1 MSLTTFVLLGLL
13 TLVILVLALLLIYLS
28 DRFNSLERQTHDL
41 MRRLHD
47 TPAKPSGPYAGLSGK
62 ALWDAVCGQETAG
75 LDDLALDGV
84 RKRYRLLLDEH
95 LHSIFQAGAGDAARG
110 MNSPPANTR
119 TVRTP
124 KAQVESWLPPEL
136 VTEIYQ
142 CGQGYALASP
152 EEMPGLR
159 QRLDEAYGQ
168 VWRAC
173 SLEPGLPAS
182 GLLMPPRPQ
191 DLADAGPAS
200 GAGAAGVPAIPAA

>member
-41 MRRLHD
+41 MRRLQD

-124 KAQVESWLPPEL
+124 KAQVESWLPPDAVEA
-136 VTEIYQ
+136 IYR
-142 CGQGYALASP
+142 CGQAYARNEAAELPAT
-152 EEMPGLR
+152 R
-159 QRLDEAYGQ
+159 QRLDQVCAALQVEAG
-168 VWRAC
+168 
-173 SLEPGLPAS
+173 LEVLQPAS
-182 GLLMPPRPQ
+182 MVLMPPES
-191 DLADAGPAS
+191 APA
-200 GAGAAGVPAIPAA
+200 